1 MLYCSKEHIRW
12 INKLK
17 TKVASL
23 IFYKKYH
30 HWCECYPSVNRSLPR
45 SRTTAVLFMSL
56 LLLTPKLLKHHKNFS
71 REKPFHLHY
80 SIVQCGFSTNTFIV
94 YWRCCQA
101 CDELIIPILM
111 HATFSTEGVSEEGGG
126 WGEERIN
133 TSKYV
138 SSCHQQ
144 PTGSNLAADWLIR
157 RLYEYPSRSV
167 LHYSVQEKVRSIRGR
182 RCQVLT
188 LHCVLLPGR
197 KLNVTPPLWEWGTV
211 IKFD

>member
-1 MLYCSKEHIRW
+1 M
-12 INKLK
+12 K

-71 REKPFHLHY
+71 RENPFHLHY
-80 SIVQCGFSTNTFIV
+80 SIVQCGFSSNTFIV

-138 SSCHQQ
+138 SSWHQQ
-144 PTGSNLAADWLIR
+144 PTEPYWTLLTDSSGSQCSAVSEPPR
-157 RLYEYPSRSV
+157 RA
-167 LHYSVQEKVRSIRGR
+167 
-182 RCQVLT
+182 
-188 LHCVLLPGR
+188 
-197 KLNVTPPLWEWGTV
+197 
-211 IKFD
+211 F

>member
-1 MLYCSKEHIRW
+1 MSVIPVLIDPSLAPAQLRCYLCPCS
-12 INKLK
+12 
-17 TKVASL
+17 
-23 IFYKKYH
+23 
-30 HWCECYPSVNRSLPR
+30 C
-45 SRTTAVLFMSL
+45 SL
-56 LLLTPKLLKHHKNFS
+56 LNYLNIIKTSPERNPSIFIIPL
-71 REKPFHLHY
+71 

-167 LHYSVQEKVRSIRGR
+167 LHYTIVSKKSWGASGAGDVRS
-182 RCQVLT
+182 
-188 LHCVLLPGR
+188 LHCIVFSSREG
-197 KLNVTPPLWEWGTV
+197 N
-211 IKFD
+211 